1 MSDSRPP
8 PLHQLKYWSVTLHCG
23 ADRTRDAFLSWCGS
37 TLPPCVRDEPQI
49 ADMIWQAEET
59 ADGGLHLQG
68 FLQTSSRLYLAQ
80 VKDLLRTVGFPASVH
95 LDPASNSGKEALKR
109 YAMKEARVA
118 GPWAKNARRLAELLK
133 KQQDEKEFEP
143 YKGED
148 LPRDLIPWQENLRRY
163 LLGEVNNREVIVSVD
178 EAGGAGKTT
187 FCKYMAFHHHAG
199 ILSYGRANDLLYNV
213 TQMSRIP
220 KIMLVDLTRAKPDE
234 IGDNELWS
242 AIEQIK
248 NGLVVCNKYKSVT
261 ITFPPPHVVVFTN
274 SKPNPAVLSSDR
286 WNVSSMSVRDRPRVQ
301 GVRRTFK
308 WDVVYELPGAA
319 ALAASVPSR
328 AHRIDHSEE
337 EIAALVADFESADF
351 ESVVDAPSPPPSP
364 VPERKYP
371 LMQVDVSER
380 VLPASAAPRVRVP
393 SPVPAG
399 LLLKRRAADVLP
411 DPRPRAVARASDV
424 PEYTSA
430 MRGLYSIGYWSRFP
444 SDSWPPSLKDSIAN
458 YEHLFGESPSSSMT
472 HAAVDS
478 EIEDYLDQVDRGVR
492 PRPAASAPAA
502 AAAAGSSAGSSSA
515 SAIMVEDD

>member
-1 MSDSRPP
+1 MSDRAPP
-8 PLHQLKYWSVTLHCG
+8 SHQLKYWSVTLHKP
-23 ADRTRDAFLSWCGS
+23 ADQSRDAFLLWCGA

-59 ADGGLHLQG
+59 AEGGLHLQG

-80 VKDLLRTVGFPASVH
+80 VKDLLRTVGFPTSVH

-133 KQQDEKEFEP
+133 KQADEKEFEP

-148 LPRDLIPWQENLRRY
+148 LPRELIPWQENLRRY
-163 LLGEVNNREVIVSVD
+163 LLGPVNNREVIVSVD

-234 IGDNELWS
+234 IGDNELWA

-261 ITFPPPHVVVFTN
+261 ITFPPPHVVVFCN
-274 SKPNPAVLSSDR
+274 FKPNPSVLSSDR
-286 WNVSSMSVRDRPRVQ
+286 WNVTSMSVRDRPRVQ

-308 WDVVYELPGAA
+308 WDVVYDLPGAA
-319 ALAASVPSR
+319 DLAAAAPQR
-328 AHRIDHSEE
+328 AQRIEYSEA
-337 EIAALVADFESADF
+337 EIDAIVGEFESALDVR
-351 ESVVDAPSPPPSP
+351 SAPTPPPSP
-364 VPERKYP
+364 TPERKYP
-371 LMQVDVSER
+371 LTFPVTT
-380 VLPASAAPRVRVP
+380 SAAALAAAGVPVPAARVRVP
-393 SPVPAG
+393 SPPPAG
-399 LLLKRRAADVLP
+399 LLLKRRAADAPP
-411 DPRPRAVARASDV
+411 DSRPPVVARLSD
-424 PEYTSA
+424 PPAYTSA
-430 MRGLYSIGYWSRFP
+430 MRGLYGVGWWSRFP
-444 SDSWPPSLKDSIAN
+444 SDSWPPSLVDSVSN
-458 YEHLFGESPSSSMT
+458 FRHLFGEDPAPGMT
-472 HAAVDS
+472 HDAIDR
-478 EIEDYLDQVDRGVR
+478 EIKTYLDEVDRGVR
-492 PRPAASAPAA
+492 ARV
-502 AAAAGSSAGSSSA
+502 AGASSSDP
-515 SAIMVEDD
+515 IVVDDQ